1 MVVIDR
7 SALLGHGVAD
17 MYALVDDVE
26 SYPRFLPWCDG
37 AQVRSRG
44 TPRSLATIHI
54 NFHGIRQQFTTENV
68 SEPGN
73 LISMTLESG
82 PFRRLQGHWR
92 LTPLG
97 EQACKVTFHLEY
109 EIASRI
115 LERAI
120 GPVFHHI
127 ADTLM
132 DAFSNRADELYG
144 RR

>member
-7 SALLGHGVAD
+7 SALLGHGAPD

-44 TPRSLATIHI
+44 GLRTLATIHI
-54 NFHGIRQQFTTENV
+54 NFHGIRQHFTTENV
-68 SEPGN
+68 SEPSTQ
-73 LISMTLESG
+73 ISMKLVSG
-82 PFRRLQGHWR
+82 PFRRLQGQWR
-92 LTPLG
+92 FTALG
-97 EQACKVTFHLEY
+97 EQACKVEFHLEY

-132 DAFSNRADELYG
+132 DAYSGRADELYG

>member
-1 MVVIDR
+1 
-7 SALLGHGVAD
+7 

-44 TPRSLATIHI
+44 GQRTMATIHI
-54 NFHGIRQQFTTENV
+54 NFHGIRQHFSTENI
-68 SEPGN
+68 SEPSN
-73 LISMTLESG
+73 LISMKLVSG

-92 LTPLG
+92 FMPLG
-97 EQACKVTFHLEY
+97 EDACKVEFHLEY

-132 DAFSNRADELYG
+132 DAFSARADELYA